1 MRKLFSKLHL
11 WLSVPVGIFI
21 TVICLSGAALVF
33 EQEIKNALNRDLY
46 ISDTKGRQNRMPPS
60 QLIAVVKKQITDS
73 LRISELRIPG
83 KEGKSYSLSFEN
95 AGKRRLFVN
104 PYTGEVKGWDRN
116 YSFFT
121 TMRKLHRWLLD
132 VPPQKGEKTV
142 GRMVVGI
149 STLVMV
155 FILVTGLVIWIPKN
169 IRMLRQRLSVKTGK
183 SRYRFWYDTHV
194 SLGFYSTVFL
204 LVMALTGLTWSFG
217 WYRTAFC
224 SAFGVEQQRQR
235 PSARNS
241 EQGKRKEYD
250 FAVWDKAI
258 SEIGRRYTDYES
270 VSLSAYSARITLDG
284 TGLRKQDIAKFN
296 REDGRIEQIT
306 VYAEQPR
313 SSKMKSWIYA
323 FHTGSWG
330 GVTTKILYFIA
341 SIIGASLPLTGYYF
355 WLKKKKSKKH
365 ILTKRYSAKK

>member
-1 MRKLFSKLHL
+1 MKKMFSKLHL

-33 EQEIKNALNRDLY
+33 EQEIKQWLNRDIY
-46 ISDTKGRQNRMPPS
+46 ASEHSEGQERMRPSEIIAAVKTQVPDT
-60 QLIAVVKKQITDS
+60 
-73 LRISELRIPG
+73 LRISGLTVPG
-83 KEGKSYSLSFEN
+83 REGLSYAVTFEDMH
-95 AGKRRLFVN
+95 RRPLYVD
-104 PYTGEVKGWDRN
+104 PYTGEVKGWERN
-116 YSFFT
+116 YAFFT
-121 TMRKLHRWLLD
+121 AMRQLHRWLLD

-142 GRMVVGI
+142 GKMVVGI

-155 FILVTGLVIWIPKN
+155 FILVTGLVIWFPKTV
-169 IRMLRQRLSVKTGK
+169 RMLRQRLSVKTGK

-217 WYRTAFC
+217 WYRTAFY

-241 EQGKRKEYD
+241 EPEKRSGYD
-250 FAVWDKAI
+250 FTVWDKAL
-258 SEIGRRYTDYES
+258 SEIGRRYAGYES
-270 VSLSAYSARITLDG
+270 VALSASSAKITLGG

-296 REDGRIEQIT
+296 RTDGRIEQIT

-330 GVTTKILYFIA
+330 GVTTKILYFAA
-341 SIIGASLPLTGYYF
+341 SLIGASLPLTGYYF
-355 WLKKKKSKKH
+355 WLKKKRKK
-365 ILTKRYSAKK
+365 KRNRI

>member
-1 MRKLFSKLHL
+1 MRKLFSRLHL

-60 QLIAVVKKQITDS
+60 QLIAVVKKQIPDS

-121 TMRKLHRWLLD
+121 TMRKLHRWLMD
-132 VPPQKGEKTV
+132 APPQKGEKTA
-142 GRMVVGI
+142 GKMIVGI
-149 STLVMV
+149 STLVMTL
-155 FILVTGLVIWIPKN
+155 ILISGLIIWIPRSLK
-169 IRMLRQRLSVKTGK
+169 MLRQRLAVKTGK
-183 SRYRFWYDTHV
+183 GRYRFWHDTHV
-194 SLGFYSTVFL
+194 ALGFYATLLL
-204 LVMALTGLTWSFG
+204 LVMSLTGLTWSFG
-217 WYRTAFC
+217 WYRTAFY

-235 PSARNS
+235 PA
-241 EQGKRKEYD
+241 GKHPKPDKQQEYD
-250 FAVWDKAI
+250 FTAWDKAL
-258 SEIGRRYTDYES
+258 SEIESRYDDYES
-270 VSLSAYSARITLDG
+270 VSLSAASAKITAESS
-284 TGLRKQDIAKFN
+284 GLRKQDTVKFN
-296 REDGRIEQIT
+296 RHSGEIEQIT